1 MNTPLLWKH
10 HTQCIMGARHRVH
23 KLLWRRVMAEVLLRR
38 YHDNVLADAHD
49 DRSFPL
55 RVDSRYVLPG
65 RYVRIVQ
72 TCR

>member
-1 MNTPLLWKH
+1 
-10 HTQCIMGARHRVH
+10 
-23 KLLWRRVMAEVLLRR
+23 MAEVLLRR